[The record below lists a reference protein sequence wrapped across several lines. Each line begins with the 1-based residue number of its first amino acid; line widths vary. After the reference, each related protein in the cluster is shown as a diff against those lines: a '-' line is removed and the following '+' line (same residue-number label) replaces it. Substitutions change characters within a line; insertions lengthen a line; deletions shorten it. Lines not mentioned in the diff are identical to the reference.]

1 MCYGMADDHWGNIYL
16 AYTLKPSACDAS
28 RDERSGR
35 ALQRG
40 RWAHMA
46 EWAIETRGLTKRY
59 GYRPVLS
66 GIDLCVKPGEFLV
79 LFGPNGAGKSTLIRI
94 LCTLMK
100 PSGGTAKVAG
110 YSIADEP
117 DGVRASIGLIGHSS
131 YLYEDLTAVENM
143 RFYLR
148 MRGVDTVEQ
157 RTADALQVTGL
168 GRAMATQVRTF
179 STGMKKRLC
188 IARIVADPPHI
199 LFLDEPYS
207 GLDEAGMRML
217 NRFLLTL
224 KTEGSTVFMATHHRE
239 QGLATGD
246 RTLYLEGGR
255 LHAQFPLPSGEHS
268 KGEIGATY

>member
-1 MCYGMADDHWGNIYL
+1 
-16 AYTLKPSACDAS
+16 
-28 RDERSGR
+28 
-35 ALQRG
+35 
-40 RWAHMA
+40 MA
-46 EWAIETRGLTKRY
+46 EWAIETHELTKRY
-59 GYRPVLS
+59 GYRAVLT
-66 GIDLCVKPGEFLV
+66 GVDLLVKPGEFLV

-100 PSGGTAKVAG
+100 PSGGSASVAG
-110 YSIADEP
+110 SSITEDP
-117 DGVRASIGLIGHSS
+117 DGVRARIGLIGHSS
-131 YLYEDLTAVENM
+131 YLYEDLTASENM

-148 MRGVDTVEQ
+148 MRGVDAVER
-157 RTADALQVTGL
+157 RTAEALQVTGL
-168 GRAMATQVRTF
+168 ERARAQQVRTF

-188 IARIVADPPHI
+188 IAKMVADPPPV

-246 RTLYLEGGR
+246 RALYLEGGKLR
-255 LHAQFPLPSGEHS
+255 TEPLAF
-268 KGEIGATY
+268 GAT